1 MSSASNRRQFAVQ
14 KPKGKAWETL
24 SLVDDLR
31 SGKVEFKLAVQLHG
45 RAPIRLIQIDYTND
59 EALSDFDWHLIELH
73 DPNKGDRPRPTLIAG
88 KERAAPKSG
97 KEEGARKTR
106 GQRTNPGSSGQE
118 EKLAVPVRTYIVAFL
133 FGAMVI
139 LMWALTFKT

>member
-31 SGKVEFKLAVQLHG
+31 SGKAEFKLAVQLHG
-45 RAPIRLIQIDYTND
+45 RAPIRLIQIDYTSD

-88 KERAAPKSG
+88 KERATPKETKPASSG
-97 KEEGARKTR
+97 KSKGTRAR
-106 GQRTNPGSSGQE
+106 PGSSGAE
-118 EKLAVPVRTYIVAFL
+118 EKVALPVRTYIVAFL
-133 FGAMVI
+133 FGALTI
-139 LMWALTFKT
+139 LVWALTFKT